1 MKKWLKRVLV
11 IVLLAVFLFSA
22 GTVLVVSRQYA
33 ESREGYEEATAA
45 FTRPNSAASAS
56 GGAGAAGGSA
66 SESGSTEAPESGTE
80 AAPGGEAASAPARE
94 LPPLQVDFAALR
106 AVNEDVVGWLYCEGT
121 AISYPLVR
129 GADNDYYLHRSYDR
143 SRNAAGSI
151 FMEELNSPDF
161 SDGNTILYG
170 HNMRDGSMFAALQS
184 WLEPSFYEAHP
195 VLWLLTPE
203 QDYRVEVM
211 AAYTTSADSETYT
224 IYSAPC
230 PELDGY
236 AQAAI
241 GRSAFRPAVQP
252 APGARWVLL
261 STCAY
266 IFDSARYVL
275 HGMLC
280 PVDSVGGVPRA

>member
-45 FTRPNSAASAS
+45 FTISNSAASAS
-56 GGAGAAGGSA
+56 GSAGAAEGGSA
-66 SESGSTEAPESGTE
+66 
-80 AAPGGEAASAPARE
+80 AAPGDGTDAASGGGEPSAAPARE
-94 LPPLQVDFAALR
+94 LPPLRVDFAALR
-106 AVNEDVVGWLYCEGT
+106 AVNEDVVGWIYCEGT

-203 QDYRVEVM
+203 QDYRVELM
-211 AAYTTSADSETYT
+211 AAYTTSADSESYT
-224 IYSAPC
+224 IFSAPC
-230 PELDGY
+230 RELDDY
-236 AQAAI
+236 ALTAI
-241 GRSAFRPAVQP
+241 DRSAFRPAVQP
-252 APGARWVLL
+252 VAGARWVLL

-280 PVDSVGGVPRA
+280 PVDSAGGAPRA